1 MECRICKQPIS
12 FIKGTRSGQKRKV
25 TVAVHDN
32 EVSQAINEMQGEVVT
47 PHPGSQR
54 KLRMELEH
62 AHRQGQGA
70 TGEMSRMEAVA
81 GASQTNQ
88 PAPQPAIPKSEI
100 PGADVINK
108 PTGQPTG
115 QSTGQPTGQPPGP
128 STESSTGQ
136 PIGTTGEQTDEHND
150 ARRSASY

>member
-70 TGEMSRMEAVA
+70 PGETSKMEAVA

-108 PTGQPTG
+108 PTGQSTG
-115 QSTGQPTGQPPGP
+115 QSTEP
-128 STESSTGQ
+128 STGQ
-136 PIGTTGEQTDEHND
+136 PIGTAGEQTDEQND